1 MNARQVEHTQTA
13 STPSSEKRQ
22 TLEACFFFSSSS
34 QASFSPQ
41 HANSISPSTNRI
53 FTCIPS
59 QTGDK
64 QHSSSLPVLRLLKG
78 LRSTQTIL
86 WMWWARAGACT
97 VTANQHRHDLSAAVT
112 HTNLQLL
119 QLTGRLGPTPCGG
132 THPVRAAARAA
143 RFAL

>member
-22 TLEACFFFSSSS
+22 TLEACFFFFF
-34 QASFSPQ
+34 FSGLLLSTARKL
-41 HANSISPSTNRI
+41 HFPSTNRI

-119 QLTGRLGPTPCGG
+119 QLTSQLGPTPCGG